1 MGKPTGSTN
10 HSLPEMYQMLD
21 IVKRILPQG
30 KDYWDTF
37 KALNGTRKP
46 TGNPNIPGHVRLAK
60 DVKKLI
66 NDASSVFL
74 ASDAED
80 ENEVDVN
87 DFRVSRGRRSDRGGP
102 SSGESA
108 ELYAG
113 SDQVDESDA
122 ADDDFNQLDSLVYTY
137 IDSTESAGAREKLR
151 YPDLAESSGRL
162 CGVNLA
168 AMRDGSKM
176 RTYDEFEEA
185 SYTKQKRIKV
195 MLKKGC
201 RRPETET
208 SPRHPKLRRQEDRA
222 RGGGAAEAKGAAE
235 RDARDERRREERRE
249 EREAAEERRRI
260 DREESRAHMR
270 EMMMMLSA

>member
-30 KDYWDTF
+30 KDYWDTVT
-37 KALNGTRKP
+37 ARYNATKP

-66 NDASSVFL
+66 DDASSVFL

-113 SDQVDESDA
+113 GDQVDESDA

-137 IDSTESAGAREKLR
+137 IDSTESGPALTV
-151 YPDLAESSGRL
+151 GR
-162 CGVNLA
+162 
-168 AMRDGSKM
+168 
-176 RTYDEFEEA
+176 
-185 SYTKQKRIKV
+185 
-195 MLKKGC
+195 
-201 RRPETET
+201 
-208 SPRHPKLRRQEDRA
+208 EDRA

-249 EREAAEERRRI
+249 EREAAEERRHI

>member
-30 KDYWDTF
+30 KDYWDTVT
-37 KALNGTRKP
+37 ARYNAT
-46 TGNPNIPGHVRLAK
+46 
-60 DVKKLI
+60 
-66 NDASSVFL
+66 SVFL

-137 IDSTESAGAREKLR
+137 IDSTESGPALTV
-151 YPDLAESSGRL
+151 GR
-162 CGVNLA
+162 
-168 AMRDGSKM
+168 
-176 RTYDEFEEA
+176 
-185 SYTKQKRIKV
+185 
-195 MLKKGC
+195 
-201 RRPETET
+201 
-208 SPRHPKLRRQEDRA
+208 EDRA